1 MGWGFTYLRAH
12 CVSSGEKEVGFTE
25 KEGAAGRVLA
35 GPSAA
40 SASWTPLP
48 FPGGGPGL
56 FSPVA
61 TQWRQKKKKGGLR
74 AVRL

>member
-48 FPGGGPGL
+48 FPGSGPGL